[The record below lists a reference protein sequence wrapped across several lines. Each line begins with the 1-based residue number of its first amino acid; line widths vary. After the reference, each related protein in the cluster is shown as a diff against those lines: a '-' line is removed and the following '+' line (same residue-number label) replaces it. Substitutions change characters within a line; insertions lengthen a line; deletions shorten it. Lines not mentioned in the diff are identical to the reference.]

1 MLMDGI
7 SRGKNMGDPFLELIN
22 KKRVV
27 GESWLTQP
35 PGSGRIKNVYENAQ
49 IGQPLPQET
58 PDAPPIHSL
67 NTQGGGLSDF
77 FIKATPIQQQQQ
89 MQNPREQIQREP
101 RQIQRVQRLRVISR
115 PTQKKK
121 SYREAPIVKIRQIP
135 SKGPIK
141 GKCAH
146 LGLNVPRPKPGA
158 GTIKGNQ
165 FAGTVKE
172 YCALAIGDG

>member
-1 MLMDGI
+1 
-7 SRGKNMGDPFLELIN
+7 MGDPFLELMN

-49 IGQPLPQET
+49 IGQPLPQEA

-77 FIKATPIQQQQQ
+77 FIRATPIQQQQQ
-89 MQNPREQIQREP
+89 IQNPREQIQRAP
-101 RQIQRVQRLRVISR
+101 RPIQRTPRLRVIAR
-115 PTQKKK
+115 PTHRRKVH
-121 SYREAPIVKIRQIP
+121 REAPIVKIRQIP

-141 GKCAH
+141 GK
-146 LGLNVPRPKPGA
+146 LPKGFKPAAA
-158 GTIKGNQ
+158 GYKKPFNYELYNTLRKMGRLR
-165 FAGTVKE
+165 KRR
-172 YCALAIGDG
+172 